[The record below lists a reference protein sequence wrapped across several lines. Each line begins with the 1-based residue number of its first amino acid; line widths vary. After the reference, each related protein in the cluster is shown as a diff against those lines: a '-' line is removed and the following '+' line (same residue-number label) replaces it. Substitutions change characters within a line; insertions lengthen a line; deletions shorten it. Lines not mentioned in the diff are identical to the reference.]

1 MGLEP
6 TTLGTTIQC
15 SNQLSYIHHVF
26 LFLRRCKGRD
36 YFLLCK
42 YFVDFFC
49 IINHSSLIYYS
60 PKSAFPEPKS
70 ICPVGNRLNG
80 VTQINIKQLN
90 CAPE

>member
-42 YFVDFFC
+42 YFVDFF
-49 IINHSSLIYYS
+49 
-60 PKSAFPEPKS
+60 A
-70 ICPVGNRLNG
+70 
-80 VTQINIKQLN
+80 
-90 CAPE
+90 

>member
-15 SNQLSYIHHVF
+15 SNQLSYIHR
-26 LFLRRCKGRD
+26 LFSIVQIFCELFCAT
-36 YFLLCK
+36 CAA
-42 YFVDFFC
+42 FF
-49 IINHSSLIYYS
+49 IYPS
-60 PKSAFPEPKS
+60 PKSVFPEPKS
-70 ICPVGNRLNG
+70 TCPAGNLLKV